1 MNKAVF
7 FDRDGVINN
16 NSHHYYIFKE
26 EQLEIIPEV
35 CKAIK
40 RLQTAGFLII
50 VVSNQGGIARGL
62 YDVAHVDRLHSII
75 QEKMQAEGAHID
87 NFYFCPHHNKIGKCL
102 CRKPQPLLLQKA
114 LAAHGIDASKSFMIG
129 DSDRDVEAAH
139 RAGIKAFKVESNTSA
154 MPIVD
159 KILHSL

>member
-35 CKAIK
+35 CEAIA
-40 RLQTAGFLII
+40 RLRAAGFLII
-50 VVSNQGGIARGL
+50 VISNQGGVARGL
-62 YDVAHVDRLHSII
+62 YDVCQVNHLHRVIQQRMKAHGASI
-75 QEKMQAEGAHID
+75 D
-87 NFYFCPHHNKIGKCL
+87 DFYFCPHHNKIGKCL

-114 LAAHGIDASKSFMIG
+114 LAAHRIDASKSFMIG
-129 DSDRDVEAAH
+129 DSVRDVESAE
-139 RAGIKAFKVESNTSA
+139 RAGIKAFKIESNTSV
-154 MPIVD
+154 ISVVD
-159 KILHSL
+159 KILHLA